1 MADSVLENSANTEVA
16 TPSEVEPNTNANAN
30 TDVNADANTNANSNA
45 TEGTDATEGSAT
57 EVGKEPQ
64 SAEENAKF
72 ASIRRK
78 AEAEAKEKYDKQL
91 AEINAQFKR
100 QFGNFK
106 IPGTDQAIE
115 TYADYL
121 KAVEIQQQEA
131 REEELRSKGID
142 PKIIDEMINNSP
154 SMIRANEIIKE
165 QEERNVNARLAEDF
179 KKVQLLNP
187 NLKDISELAKEPN
200 YTEVVK
206 YCNAGLSL
214 VDAYK
219 LVNFDTIANA
229 KAEAIKQATIN
240 QAKST
245 AHLQTTTGINTA
257 IDNLADIPTS
267 QLQMW
272 RNAYPG
278 LSMEQLK
285 AKYNANM

>member
-16 TPSEVEPNTNANAN
+16 TPSEVEPNTNADAN
-30 TDVNADANTNANSNA
+30 VNTNADANANSNA

-121 KAVEIQQQEA
+121 KAVEIQQKEA

-200 YTEVVK
+200 YAEVVK

-245 AHLQTTTGINTA
+245 AHLQATTGVSTNAETYVPIPEKSLA
-257 IDNLADIPTS
+257 KWKEAFPNLT
-267 QLQMW
+267 
-272 RNAYPG
+272 
-278 LSMEQLK
+278 MEQLT
-285 AKYNANM
+285 AKYNKQFE